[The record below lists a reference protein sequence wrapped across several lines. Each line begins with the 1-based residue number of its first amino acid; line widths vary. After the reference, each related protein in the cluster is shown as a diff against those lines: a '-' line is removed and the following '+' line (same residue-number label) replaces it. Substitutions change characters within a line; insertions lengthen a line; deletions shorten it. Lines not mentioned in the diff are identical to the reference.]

1 MNPCVH
7 FSIIYNSPDMGAIL
21 SIKEWIDKE
30 TVVHIH
36 TTHTHTEEQYSVF
49 LKKKK
54 TLSSATTWMDLG
66 GITLTET
73 SHRYRQ
79 IPYNLTYMQN
89 LNKQKQRAQSKCID
103 TGYRLAVVRDRRWGV
118 ELNGWKG
125 LSKGT
130 NF

>member
-1 MNPCVH
+1 M
-7 FSIIYNSPDMGAIL
+7 
-21 SIKEWIDKE
+21 
-30 TVVHIH
+30 VHIH

-49 LKKKK
+49 LKKK

-79 IPYNLTYMQN
+79 TIITYMQN

-103 TGYRLAVVRDRRWGV
+103 TGIQTDLSETGGEGV
-118 ELNGWKG
+118 ELNG
-125 LSKGT
+125 
-130 NF
+130 